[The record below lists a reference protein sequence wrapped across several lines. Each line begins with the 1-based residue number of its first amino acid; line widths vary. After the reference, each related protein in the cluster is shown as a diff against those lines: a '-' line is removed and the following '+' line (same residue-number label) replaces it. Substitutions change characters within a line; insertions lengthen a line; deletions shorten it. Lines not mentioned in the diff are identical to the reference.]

1 MFDNTFLNR
10 VYYKLACLLL
20 LPLCALVTLVSGL
33 LALRSPAQLDAPMQ
47 HVELPSHSAPL
58 LPGNELGAPLRPLA
72 LTELE
77 QRFARR
83 FPGSLAR
90 MTDGTHTLVLRTVH
104 EPTRMLHPA
113 ADCYRGLG
121 YQIAA
126 QHLLQDRQSRLWRC
140 FEASRAAGPRL
151 RVCERTVDA
160 QGQGFTDTSAW
171 YWAALA
177 GQSTGPWQAITV
189 ATPL

>member
-1 MFDNTFLNR
+1 MFNNTFLNR
-10 VYYKLACLLL
+10 VCCKLACLLL
-20 LPLCALVTLVSGL
+20 LPLCALVSALSGV
-33 LALRSPAQLDAPMQ
+33 RSQAPLDAPLQ
-47 HVELPSHSAPL
+47 HVELPTHSAPL

-77 QRFARR
+77 QRFTRH
-83 FPGSLAR
+83 FPGTLTR
-90 MTDGTHTLVLRTVH
+90 VTDGTHTLVLRTVH
-104 EPTRMLHPA
+104 QPTRMLHPA

-126 QHLLQDRQSRLWRC
+126 QQLLQDHQNRLWRC
-140 FEASRAAGPRL
+140 FEANRTGGLRL

-160 QGQGFTDTSAW
+160 KGQGFTDTSAW

-177 GQSTGPWQAITV
+177 GQSVGPWQAITV

>member
-20 LPLCALVTLVSGL
+20 LPLCALVSSVS
-33 LALRSPAQLDAPMQ
+33 AMYHPAQRNAPMP
-47 HVELPSHSAPL
+47 HVELPTHSAPL

-83 FPGSLAR
+83 FPGSLSR
-90 MTDGTHTLVLRTVH
+90 VTDGTHTLVLRTVH
-104 EPTRMLHPA
+104 QPTRMLHAA

-121 YQIAA
+121 YQVAA
-126 QHLLQDRQSRLWRC
+126 QQLLQDHQNRLWRC
-140 FEASRAAGPRL
+140 FEARRTGGPRL

-160 QGQGFTDTSAW
+160 HGQGFTDTSAW
-171 YWAALA
+171 YWAAVA
-177 GQSTGPWQAITV
+177 GQSSGPWQAITV

>member
-1 MFDNTFLNR
+1 MFNNTFLNR

-20 LPLCALVTLVSGL
+20 LPICALLSGL
-33 LALRSPAQLDAPMQ
+33 SALQTSPQLDTSMR
-47 HVELPSHSAPL
+47 HLELPTHSAGL
-58 LPGNELGAPLRPLA
+58 LPGNEVGATLRPLA
-72 LTELE
+72 PTELE
-77 QRFARR
+77 QRFGRR

-90 MTDGTHTLVLRTVH
+90 LTDGTHTLVLRTVH
-104 EPTRMLHPA
+104 QPTRMLHPA

-126 QHLLQDRQSRLWRC
+126 AQLLQDQQNRLWRC
-140 FEASRAAGPRL
+140 FEASRPGTRL

-177 GQSTGPWQAITV
+177 SQSTGPWQAITV